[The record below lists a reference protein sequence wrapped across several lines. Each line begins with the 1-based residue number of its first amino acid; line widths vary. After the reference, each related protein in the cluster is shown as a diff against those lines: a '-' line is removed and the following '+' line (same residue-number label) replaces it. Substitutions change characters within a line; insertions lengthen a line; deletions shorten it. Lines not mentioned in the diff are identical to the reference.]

1 MTNFYKRLLLVIL
14 SLSLILGTS
23 VPIIATSET
32 KEGGAKIM
40 IGGITVDSESNPLG
54 IDNKT
59 PYFAWTLISD
69 IRSSYQT
76 AYRIVVALSEDK
88 LNNGEYIWDTGKVS
102 SDVSTGVKYEGTALE
117 SQHRYFWKVCV
128 WNQSDVMSDWSENG
142 WFETALLN
150 ESDWGGAQWIGG
162 NSSAKT
168 SLNLSMSGA
177 YWIWHEADG
186 AYWSAMPACTRYFR
200 KSFNIDSISN
210 VTAASIAITAD
221 DEYDLYVNGVLAS
234 QSERVSDSWKKAQ
247 CVDIT
252 SLLKTGKNVFAVVA
266 SNKLG
271 AGGAKTGGG
280 LLSSAKIVTASGETT
295 ILTNAEWLT
304 SDALADN
311 WTSVDFDDSEWT
323 PAKAQQAYGS
333 SPWGGSVS
341 IVSNEST
348 TNPAPLLRKS
358 IWYGNDI
365 AEARAYVCGLGY
377 FVMTIDG
384 KRVGTN
390 VLDPGTTVYN
400 KTALYVVHDVTDLL
414 SNKGNHVIGITL
426 GRGFYG
432 LPAEDTIFW
441 NTAKWLGEPRLRF
454 KLSLTFTDGTTTDIL
469 SDTSWKT
476 ADSPTLRDSL
486 YMGETYDATKEFDGW
501 DKNGYDA
508 GSWNKAVVMDAPTSN
523 LISQRVAPIKV
534 VDNMS
539 AIEVTELGTGHY
551 VLKYPV
557 VTAGWAKMKVS
568 GSAGDKVTLTYGET
582 LRSDGT
588 VNNDGSSGLTTA
600 PIQVD
605 TYILKGSAEEIWEP
619 SFSYKGFQYIEVEG
633 YPGTAEE
640 AKLNITAQIVHSDI
654 TEAGSFESSNELLN
668 KIHEITL
675 RTMLNNTHSIITD
688 TPMYEKRGWLGDAN
702 IMVKS
707 TVNNFDMRVFYKN
720 WLYSIRDNQ
729 SSSGGGTVLSPNKS
743 DGWSR
748 DSIWGGAIIG
758 IPYTLYREYGDI
770 SFLEDNYEYM
780 MYEMN
785 YLRKYRT
792 DADGLIDYADYGD
805 WISPGNHKPPED
817 TSLVNSAY
825 AYLYA
830 LMMEEVATVL
840 NKTADAQEMKEYAEG
855 LKTAFNKKWLDTER
869 GIYDTG
875 NGEEYRQTSNAVPL
889 MFGLVPEEYENI
901 VAENLVADVKS
912 RGNKLNAGIAGVKEL
927 LPALSKFGYTDTAF
941 SVATG
946 TEYPSFG
953 YWIENGATTLWEFWE
968 ATSRSR
974 DHCMQG
980 SIDDWFYSYL
990 GGISAKTAGYKEINI
1005 NPYLPENLKNVKSSI
1020 LSSYGRI
1027 TSEWNKVSK
1036 NEIIFN
1042 VTVPVNTTA
1051 NIYLPTT
1058 SQEKITEGG
1067 KELSEVEGIKNIKT
1081 ENGKTVLNIGSGSYS
1096 FKISGLNQNVNFVDT
1111 SSNTGVSFEEKA
1123 KYLTAVS
1130 NISGT
1135 SLKLNGLTMEY
1146 LRSQFSEQDN
1156 LIEDW
1161 SIVGYTGVENKTFKT
1176 EGDIANLKDIDFWCN
1191 GSASGNVR
1199 SGGTF
1204 ATRSDSASGATL
1216 TSSGN
1221 SIGYENT
1228 VSNPLSGLAR
1238 LEGDYYDAKV
1248 TLKLNRNTAITDIYI
1263 MGQWTT
1269 DLAIPTY
1276 AIYVSDNEED
1286 LYSQENQICLFDYYE
1301 GYSLDKNVSGEDKPH
1316 KLTCKGRNSEGQLW
1330 SFKNEKPRGQ
1340 YIGIKVIDASVGSN
1354 SSYLGIMDI
1363 GVFGEK
1369 TYSVEFLDYSGEILE
1384 KTYVSAGENVGTF
1397 AEKIESPFRYG
1408 YVFNGWDGDVDQP
1421 IYTDAVFLATYK
1433 RDIQTKYT
1441 VDINDEST
1449 QQLPFDSKIVVRT
1462 GETALWKVNEQNF
1475 NIGRDMIAF
1484 VFGDMK
1490 IEAHKYEDELM
1501 QAYPQNK
1508 AFISLLDAKQE
1519 GNKLIAFVHLYRGE
1533 EEISE
1538 YGATFI
1544 NEEDP
1549 SKYKNLVLTEGNDA
1563 MLTLYGTKEGSVRS
1577 VKGYC
1582 LVGETPIYSER
1593 KITAQF

>member
-1 MTNFYKRLLLVIL
+1 MISFCKRLLLVIL

-23 VPIIATSET
+23 VPAIASGVT
-32 KEGGAKIM
+32 KEGGAEIM
-40 IGGITVDSESNPLG
+40 ISKITVDSESNPLG
-54 IDNKT
+54 IDNEN
-59 PYFAWTLISD
+59 PYFAWTLSSD
-69 IRSSYQT
+69 VRSSYQT
-76 AYRIVVALSEDK
+76 AYRIVVSSNEDD

-102 SDVSTGVKYEGTALE
+102 SDVSTGVKYEGAALQ
-117 SQHRYFWKVCV
+117 SQQRYFWKVCV

-150 ESDWGGAQWIGG
+150 ESDWSGAQWIGG

-200 KSFNIDSISN
+200 KSFNIDSISD
-210 VTAASIAITAD
+210 VTAANIAITAD

-247 CVDIT
+247 CVDIMP
-252 SLLKTGKNVFAVVA
+252 LLKTGKNVFAVVA

-271 AGGAKTGGG
+271 SGGAKTGGG
-280 LLSSAKIVTASGETT
+280 LLSSAKIATTSGETA
-295 ILTNAEWLT
+295 ILTNSEWLT
-304 SDALADN
+304 SDTLADN
-311 WTSVDFDDSEWT
+311 WTSSDFDDSQWT
-323 PAKAQQAYGS
+323 PAKAQQVYGS

-341 IVSNEST
+341 IVSNESS

-358 IWYGNDI
+358 IWFPGEV

-414 SNKGNHVIGITL
+414 SKGHHVIGITL

-454 KLSLTFTDGTTTDIL
+454 KLSVTFTDGTTTEIL

-501 DKNGYDA
+501 DKNGFDA

-534 VDNMS
+534 VDSMS

-568 GSAGDKVTLTYGET
+568 GSAGDKVTLTYGEV
-582 LRSDGT
+582 LRADGT
-588 VNNDGSSGLTTA
+588 VNNDGSSGLTTG

-619 SFSYKGFQYIEVEG
+619 SFSYKGFQYVEVEG

-654 TEAGSFESSNELLN
+654 SESGSFESSNELLN
-668 KIHEITL
+668 SIHEITL

-702 IMVKS
+702 IMAKS
-707 TVNNFDMRVFYKN
+707 TINNFDMRVFYKN

-729 SSSGGGTVLSPNKS
+729 SPSGGGTVLSPNKS
-743 DGWSR
+743 DGWCR

-770 SFLEDNYEYM
+770 SFLKDNYTYM
-780 MYEMN
+780 MYEMD
-785 YLRKYRT
+785 YLRKNRT

-840 NKTADAQEMKEYAEG
+840 NKTADALEMKEYAAA
-855 LKTAFNKKWLDTER
+855 LKTAFNKKWLDTEK

-875 NGEEYRQTSNAVPL
+875 KGEGYRQASNAVPL
-889 MFGLVPEEYENI
+889 MFGLVPEEYEKT
-901 VAENLVADVKS
+901 VAENLAADVKS

-927 LPALSKFGYTDTAF
+927 FPALTKFGYTDTAF
-941 SVATG
+941 AVATG
-946 TEYPSFG
+946 AEYPSFG

-990 GGISAKTAGYKEINI
+990 GGISAISAGYKEIKI
-1005 NPYLPENLKNVKSSI
+1005 DPYLPEGLNRAEASI
-1020 LSSYGRI
+1020 TTSYGLIESGWERL
-1027 TSEWNKVSK
+1027 SENDLQFKVT
-1036 NEIIFN
+1036 I
-1042 VTVPVNTTA
+1042 PVNTSA
-1051 NIYLPTT
+1051 KVYLPTADAD
-1058 SQEKITEGG
+1058 KITENG
-1067 KELSEVEGIKNIKT
+1067 LTLASVDGINAVTT
-1081 ENGKTVLNIGSGSYS
+1081 ENGKTVLNIGSGSYT
-1096 FKISGLNQNVNFVDT
+1096 FKISSLNNKVAFADESSST
-1111 SSNTGVSFEEKA
+1111 SVSFSEKA

-1130 NISGT
+1130 
-1135 SLKLNGLTMEY
+1135 SLKDASVKLNGLTMDYFAANFKAE
-1146 LRSQFSEQDN
+1146 DN

-1161 SIVGYTGVENKTFKT
+1161 SIVGFTGKENKTFRT
-1176 EGDIANLKDIDFWCN
+1176 ESDLANLKDMDFWCN
-1191 GSASGNVR
+1191 SSISGTLRSA
-1199 SGGTF
+1199 GTF
-1204 ATRSDSASGATL
+1204 GTRSDSASGATL
-1216 TSSGN
+1216 TSAGAN
-1221 SIGYENT
+1221 IGYENT
-1228 VSNPLSGLAR
+1228 TVNPLNGLERAAA
-1238 LEGDYYDAKV
+1238 GKYDAKV
-1248 TLKLNRNTAITDIYI
+1248 TLTLKNKTIISDIYM

-1276 AIYVSDNEED
+1276 EIYVADTEAELYNEE
-1286 LYSQENQICLFDYYE
+1286 NKIALFDYYD
-1301 GYSLDKNVSGEDKPH
+1301 GYALDIGVSGEDKPH

-1330 SFKNEKPRGQ
+1330 SFGSAKPKGK
-1340 YIGIKVIDASVGSN
+1340 YVGFKIIDASVGAN
-1354 SSYLGIMDI
+1354 ASYLGIMDM
-1363 GVFGEK
+1363 GVFGAPSGFSVKFNDYNGELLGE
-1369 TYSVEFLDYSGEILE
+1369 TY
-1384 KTYVSAGENVGTF
+1384 
-1397 AEKIESPFRYG
+1397 IESGASAFDFAKTIIAPSRYG
-1408 YVFNGWDGDVDQP
+1408 YIFEGWDNNIEEP
-1421 IYTDAVFLATYK
+1421 IFADASFIATYK
-1433 RDIQTKYT
+1433 RDVDTKYSLK
-1441 VDINDEST
+1441 INGEEKEA
-1449 QQLPFDSKIVVRT
+1449 LAFDSKITAST
-1462 GETALWKVNEQNF
+1462 GQNVLWKVNGQNF
-1475 NIGRDMIAF
+1475 HIGNKLQAF
-1484 VFGDMK
+1484 VFGDME
-1490 IEAHKYEDELM
+1490 IEALEYTDEIKENLPED
-1501 QAYPQNK
+1501 K
-1508 AFISLLDAKQE
+1508 AFVSLLGAKE
-1519 GNKLIAFVHLYRGE
+1519 GDNKLIAFVHLYSGE
-1533 EEISE
+1533 EEITE
-1538 YGATFI
+1538 YGATFY
-1544 NEEDP
+1544 DTDDA
-1549 SKYKNLVLTEGNDA
+1549 SKFKNIVVSSGNDA
-1563 MLTLYGTKEGSVRS
+1563 MLTLYGISSGAKRS
-1577 VKGYC
+1577 VKGYA
-1582 LVGETPIYSER
+1582 LGESAIYSEN
-1593 KITAQF
+1593 IISAQF